1 MSGGKPSPAKKRKAP
16 AAAAAAAGS
25 KKLSAGVGA
34 LLARL
39 EATNAVFLEVSA
51 QQTVAAQL
59 KAQQSAAARLMAEEM
74 AAKASATSPSLA
86 SLPVDKAELARRA
99 ERRARFQEEQAAAAA
114 AAGVK
119 MKEKTL
125 VELRSEQGVA
135 RGQNQSLEKE
145 YLRLTSLPSAAD
157 VRPPEVLAQ
166 ALELVK
172 RRWTEGCEY
181 TGPRGAC
188 DQLKSIRQD
197 LTVQHIRNRFTV
209 QVYETHARIAIEV
222 GDWAEFRQCHSVLQQ
237 LYGEGAPGEQHEF
250 TAYGLLLAA
259 ATGRSVLAHELSDA
273 LSASESGLGA
283 AIAASSSSGGGRG
296 SSRGPS
302 SSSGGGGGGSWGPSS
317 GSGSSKAGGV
327 WSRLGGAEPG
337 SSTAAGA
344 AHTAATADAAAVA
357 DDRFV
362 GHALAVCR
370 AFLGNDFVNFLRLY
384 ESAPRMS
391 PYLMDALLAKM
402 RSKAYSTVLA
412 AFQPSVPLS
421 ALAGWFGFTKKKEA
435 AAFLREKGA
444 VVVDGSLDV
453 KASRAA
459 AAALAA
465 EAAAA
470 AAQDARR

>member
-16 AAAAAAAGS
+16 AAAAAAAAGT

-39 EATNAVFLEVSA
+39 EATNAGFLEASA

-59 KAQQSAAARLMAEEM
+59 KAQQSAAARVMAEEL
-74 AAKASATSPSLA
+74 AAKATSPSLA

-119 MKEKTL
+119 VKEKTL

-135 RGQNQSLEKE
+135 RGQNQNLEKD

-172 RRWTEGCEY
+172 RRWTEGWEY
-181 TGPRGAC
+181 AGPRGAC

-237 LYGEGAPGEQHEF
+237 LYDEGAPGEQHEF

-273 LSASESGLGA
+273 LSASNSGLGSA
-283 AIAASSSSGGGRG
+283 LESSSSGNNGG
-296 SSRGPS
+296 
-302 SSSGGGGGGSWGPSS
+302 S
-317 GSGSSKAGGV
+317 GSGSGRAGSGSSSRKSGGV
-327 WSRLGGAEPG
+327 WGRLGSAEPG

-344 AHTAATADAAAVA
+344 AHTAATAGSAAVS

-384 ESAPRMS
+384 ESAPRMA

-444 VVVDGSLDV
+444 VVVDGSLDI

-459 AAALAA
+459 AAAMAA

-470 AAQDARR
+470 AAQEARR